1 MTEVSW
7 ADMPAVRGER
17 LIGDVHTHT
26 TFRDGLGTVGEIT
39 AMADAVRLDFVLNLP
54 VGGVMIGPL

>member
-1 MTEVSW
+1 
-7 ADMPAVRGER
+7 MPAVRGER